1 MKPGLVII
9 DVQHE
14 YFAPEGRWP
23 LPDAPKALARIQ
35 ELLGAAREAGI
46 PVFHVT
52 HEGLDP
58 NAPVFRAGSPGARMH
73 EAISILPGEQHIT
86 KHFPGSFTQ
95 TPLEAYLRRAGI
107 DTLIVC
113 GFMTHLCCDTTTRQA
128 SERGL
133 SVLFTS
139 DATATRDLALRG
151 ETVPHQRVH
160 ETTLAVM
167 TNFATVLTTEEIR
180 ERVGAAARVP

>member
-9 DVQHE
+9 DAQYE

-23 LPDAPKALARIQ
+23 LPDAPQALARIQ
-35 ELLGAAREAGI
+35 ELLAAAREAGI
-46 PVFHVT
+46 PVFHMT

-58 NAPVFRAGSPGARMH
+58 NAPVFRAGSRGAQMH
-73 EAISILPGEQHIT
+73 ESLSVLPGEQRLV

-95 TPLEAYLRRAGI
+95 TPLEAYLRRAGV

-113 GFMTHLCCDTTTRQA
+113 GFMTHMCCDTTTRQA

-133 SVLFTS
+133 SVLFAS
-139 DATATRDLALRG
+139 DATATRDLVLRG
-151 ETVPHQRVH
+151 QTVPHTTVH
-160 ETTLAVM
+160 DTTLAVM

-180 ERVGAAARVP
+180 QRIGAAVRVS